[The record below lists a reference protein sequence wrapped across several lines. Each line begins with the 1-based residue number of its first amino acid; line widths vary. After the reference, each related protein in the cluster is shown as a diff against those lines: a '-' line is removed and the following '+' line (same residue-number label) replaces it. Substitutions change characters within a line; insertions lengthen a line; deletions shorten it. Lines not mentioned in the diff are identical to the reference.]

1 MSNVGSIG
9 SRRTDD
15 LLDVVAHDAGVVD
28 KDHHVKATAG
38 TKSQAQIWKER
49 HGDEGPL
56 DAAKHAGKAIVE
68 HLLPDFADEGLHAGA
83 GAGGLVIG
91 GILKFYAEGLHE
103 LDRAEKKADELR
115 AAGDND
121 AVNVALAK
129 GLAFDPRFGEAEKAQ
144 RPGVEKA
151 TGKILETLNG
161 KDAEIKAVLQQR
173 ADEGFL
179 AAKRAFE
186 ATKGLPPAQ
195 RAAEMQ
201 KQIGTRMRE
210 DAAFGKGA
218 EYFIWA
224 ASTPGVD
231 LASETKKVQ
240 DRQAPERGV
249 HVRG

>member
-129 GLAFDPRFGEAEKAQ
+129 GLAF
-144 RPGVEKA
+144 
-151 TGKILETLNG
+151 
-161 KDAEIKAVLQQR
+161 
-173 ADEGFL
+173 
-179 AAKRAFE
+179 E

>member
-49 HGDEGPL
+49 HDGEGPG
-56 DAAKHAGKAIVE
+56 DAALHTGKGVGEHIVTE
-68 HLLPDFADEGLHAGA
+68 MVDHKLHPGA
-83 GAGGLVIG
+83 GGAGLVIG
-91 GILKFYAEGLHE
+91 GVLKFYGEMLHE

-129 GLAFDPRFGEAEKAQ
+129 GLAFDPRFGEAEKAR

-161 KDAEIKAVLQQR
+161 KDAAIKTVLQQR

-186 ATKGLPPAQ
+186 ATKSLPPEQ
-195 RAAEMQ
+195 RGAEMQ
-201 KQIGTRMRE
+201 KQIGARMRE
-210 DAAFGKGA
+210 DAAFGKGV
-218 EYFIWA
+218 EYFLWA
-224 ASTPGVD
+224 ASTKGVD
-231 LASETKKVQ
+231 LAAETSMVQ
-240 DRQAPERGV
+240 NRQPPERGV

>member
-15 LLDVVAHDAGVVD
+15 LLDTVAHDAGVVD

-49 HGDEGPL
+49 HGNDGPV
-56 DAAKHAGKAIVE
+56 DAAKHAGKAVLE
-68 HLLPDFADEGLHAGA
+68 HVFPDFADEGLHAGA

-91 GILKFYAEGLHE
+91 GILKFYGEMLHE
-103 LDRAEKKADELR
+103 LEHAEKKADELR

-121 AVNVALAK
+121 AVNVALAR
-129 GLAFDPRFGEAEKAQ
+129 GLAFDPRFGEAEKAK

-151 TGKILETLNG
+151 TGKILETLSG

-186 ATKGLPPAQ
+186 ATKHLPPAE
-195 RAAEMQ
+195 RATEMQ
-201 KQIGTRMRE
+201 KQIGARLRE
-210 DAAFGKGA
+210 DAAFGKGV
-218 EYFIWA
+218 EYFFWA
-224 ASTPGVD
+224 ASTKGVD
-231 LASETKKVQ
+231 LAAETKKVE
-240 DRQAPERGV
+240 DRQPPALGV